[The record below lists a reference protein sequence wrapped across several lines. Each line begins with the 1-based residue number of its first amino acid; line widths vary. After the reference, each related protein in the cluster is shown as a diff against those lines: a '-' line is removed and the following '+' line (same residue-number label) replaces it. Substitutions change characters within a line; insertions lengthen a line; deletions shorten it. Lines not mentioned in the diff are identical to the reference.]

1 MMLHFSM
8 TMLIAAIFAVGP
20 ITHASPPQITPG
32 TRLVCPAE
40 LGSTCFVFGGSYRP
54 DYERA
59 KDTLMVQDTES
70 HEWNFRSGCDHNIL
84 TYIQPGEMC
93 YGRWVKSPSMPSN
106 AAEKLNAEVRRTD
119 VIKEQRGKEETL
131 DAFIRCY
138 EQSLQRRAEASR
150 PPVEIDYDL

>member
-59 KDTLMVQDTES
+59 KDTLMVQDT
-70 HEWNFRSGCDHNIL
+70 
-84 TYIQPGEMC
+84 
-93 YGRWVKSPSMPSN
+93 
-106 AAEKLNAEVRRTD
+106 
-119 VIKEQRGKEETL
+119 
-131 DAFIRCY
+131 
-138 EQSLQRRAEASR
+138 
-150 PPVEIDYDL
+150 